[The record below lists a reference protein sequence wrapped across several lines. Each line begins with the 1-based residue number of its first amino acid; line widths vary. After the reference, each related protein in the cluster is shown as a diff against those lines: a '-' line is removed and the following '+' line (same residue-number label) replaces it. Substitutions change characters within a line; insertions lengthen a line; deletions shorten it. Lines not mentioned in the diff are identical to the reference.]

1 MRTAALSLILVVS
14 LAACSDERSL
24 KAAPIVRA
32 SPDLDLVVREVVFVG
47 AQAQDPD
54 GEVASFA
61 WSLVAAPDPSSTRL
75 TPKGRKGE
83 VLELETGGIPGH
95 YVLSVT
101 ATDDD
106 ELVSEPDFLNLTLRP
121 EGAAGLELVCVEGC
135 HSLPGRL
142 EANELSDL
150 AVEVQSGSAL
160 GLTWTVQLARD
171 PRDPFADEPTL
182 GNRLSGRTVRVP
194 QVARPASLVVTAFTP
209 GGAQAQLVVDIL
221 NSADEPPEIALEW
234 SQPGQPPVGAEAPKV
249 LPGDALWVS
258 ARVSDPNGDEVACVF
273 PEVDGLPAERRASND
288 PCRITIYPLA
298 GGTLSVLASA
308 TTTEPLATAE
318 AEPLEIEVSGFQV
331 EADGPSLNAV
341 AIDPWGRIMA
351 VGEQPAFHVYSGGRR
366 DSYVSGL
373 TEGSA
378 VAISNGGV
386 QTLGFAGW
394 ASTGSWSPF
403 DFGAGAQQPNLGWG
417 VAVAPPTQTRAMAAG
432 ANGRVFAATD
442 RGIAFWDG
450 TGSLQQWQP
459 EEGLDVR
466 TIAVG
471 PDISWGGGGLV
482 WYAVGNEVYCQT
494 SEDAASWTAEAVV
507 GTVPGP
513 EVTAIGVGS
522 TSLPD
527 LWVGTGDAGG
537 TPGGSGLWLFR
548 DAFDSVIVQPR
559 MDEGEEFFAQLGAV
573 RSIAVEG
580 QGPYAGDAWVVVGDS
595 LARVSRAQTNAGE
608 KGAEAL
614 ELLRIG
620 ADLVPRGVAVAN
632 GVARTVV
639 VASSRGLVSAP

>member
-1 MRTAALSLILVVS
+1 MRTAALSLILAVS
-14 LAACSDERSL
+14 LAACSAERPL

-32 SPDLDLVVREVVFVG
+32 SPDLDLVVREVVFIG

-61 WSLVAAPDPSSTRL
+61 WSLVAAPDPSATQL

-83 VLELETGGIPGH
+83 VLELKTGGIPGH

-106 ELVSEPDFLNLTLRP
+106 ELVSEPDFVNLTLRP
-121 EGAAGLELVCVEGC
+121 EGADLELVCVDGC

-142 EANELSDL
+142 QANELSDL
-150 AVEVQSGSAL
+150 AVEVQPGSAL
-160 GLTWTVQLARD
+160 GLTWTAQLARD
-171 PRDPFADEPTL
+171 PRDPFIDEPTL
-182 GNRLSGRTVRVP
+182 GDRLSGRTVRVP
-194 QVARPASLVVTAFTP
+194 QVARPASLVVTAFAA

-221 NSADEPPEIALEW
+221 NSEDEPPEIALEW
-234 SQPGQPPVGAEAPKV
+234 SQPGQPPVGAQAPKV

-273 PEVDGLPAERRASND
+273 PEVDGLPAERRGSSD
-288 PCRITIYPLA
+288 PCRITVYPLA

-308 TTTEPLATAE
+308 TTTEPLATTE
-318 AEPLEIEVSGFQV
+318 AEPLEIEVTGFHV
-331 EADGPSLNAV
+331 EQDGPSLSAV

-351 VGEQPAFHVYSGGRR
+351 VGEQPAFYVYLDGRR

-373 TEGSA
+373 SEGSA

-417 VAVAPPTQTRAMAAG
+417 VAVDPPTQTRAMAAG
-432 ANGRVFAATD
+432 SHGRVFAATD
-442 RGIAFWDG
+442 RGIAFWDA
-450 TGSLQQWQP
+450 TGSLQQWRP

-466 TIAVG
+466 AIAVG
-471 PDISWGGGGLV
+471 PDVSWGGGGLV
-482 WYAVGNEVYCQT
+482 WYAVGNEIHCQT
-494 SEDAASWTAEAVV
+494 SEDAASWTTEAAV

-513 EVTAIGVGS
+513 AVTAIGAGS

-537 TPGGSGLWLFR
+537 APGEGGLWLFR
-548 DAFDSVIVQPR
+548 DAFDWAVVQPR
-559 MDEGEEFFAQLGAV
+559 MDEGEMFFTQLGAV

-580 QGPYAGDAWVVVGDS
+580 QGLYAGDVWVVVGES

-608 KGAEAL
+608 RGAEAL
-614 ELLRIG
+614 ELFRIG
-620 ADLVPRGVAVAN
+620 ADVVPRSVAVAN
-632 GVARTVV
+632 GAARTVV
-639 VASSRGLVSAP
+639 VASSRGLVTAP